1 MTKYYSKLHSWV
13 IVDGDEATVGF
24 SAYGAEALGEIIY
37 AELPQ
42 NETDLIVGDSIG
54 VVESAAA
61 SQEVFSPISGTIVAV
76 NNILSDDPG
85 MISKAAETKGW
96 ICKLENIDLDELEEL
111 LDEEAYMEY
120 IETL

>member
-1 MTKYYSKLHSWV
+1 MTKYYSKSHAWV

-24 SAYGAEALGEIIY
+24 SAYGAEALGDIIY

-42 NETDLIVGDSIG
+42 NGTDLIVGDSVGI
-54 VVESAAA
+54 VESSDA
-61 SQEVFSPISGTIVAV
+61 SQEVFSPVSGTIVAV
-76 NNILSDDPG
+76 NNTLSDDPG
-85 MISKAAETKGW
+85 LITRDAETRGW